1 MPLPEVQK
9 SIWRRKR
16 VEAGDYLEAMK
27 KAIRKRRHLTPVR
40 LEIRS
45 QGKSIIS
52 EYLIDRY
59 KILPEQV
66 FTATA
71 PLTMDYVYGLENN
84 ITESL
89 KQELYYTPYTPV
101 GLEEKFHL
109 EEGETLFDL
118 VKKQDV
124 LLRYPYDDL
133 GILL

>member
-1 MPLPEVQK
+1 MLDKAVFAITRSAE
-9 SIWRRKR
+9 INLEEEE

-40 LEIRS
+40 LESRS

-66 FTATA
+66 FSTTA

-84 ITESL
+84 ITETL
-89 KQELYYTPYTPV
+89 KQELYYTPYT
-101 GLEEKFHL
+101 L
-109 EEGETLFDL
+109 
-118 VKKQDV
+118 
-124 LLRYPYDDL
+124 
-133 GILL
+133 